1 MDTALV
7 QKIYQKRWQIL
18 ETTMGLNVELSKLLK
33 KAVLV
38 QTKFKKVNGSDFQLT
53 KFPELRK

>member
-1 MDTALV
+1 MANLRNYNGA
-7 QKIYQKRWQIL
+7 QRRI
-18 ETTMGLNVELSKLLK
+18 VEASK

-53 KFPELRK
+53 KFPELHK